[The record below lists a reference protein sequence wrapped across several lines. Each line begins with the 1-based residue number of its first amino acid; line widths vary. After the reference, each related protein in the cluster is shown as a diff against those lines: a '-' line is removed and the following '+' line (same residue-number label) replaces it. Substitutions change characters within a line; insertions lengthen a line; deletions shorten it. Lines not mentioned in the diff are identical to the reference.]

1 AGGAWLWARSP
12 LPMADRTRRAYT
24 SSGSSAARDRS
35 AETSSGD
42 AGLAS
47 SAPRNVHRSVPGRQ
61 AAPHWRRALRQARE
75 AGWTLK
81 HLGAPHRF
89 GVVVCPAGEHTFD
102 VDSTARGSETKAL
115 EVPKLLRRCQHG
127 GPTTTGSRVAERL
140 ERAQRLLDRAE
151 QLIGIAMEDLERV
164 EAQHAALAEL
174 DRVELLLAAA
184 DKAVGGGLAAAP
196 GGAVGGGAGREGGP
210 RGWSHRP
217 DTGSCRGNSGRGSGC
232 RAPDPPVPHGR

>member
-1 AGGAWLWARSP
+1 
-12 LPMADRTRRAYT
+12 M
-24 SSGSSAARDRS
+24 
-35 AETSSGD
+35 
-42 AGLAS
+42 
-47 SAPRNVHRSVPGRQ
+47 SVTVYGPGMTWPGHQ
-61 AAPHWRRALRQARE
+61 KPHWRRALRQARE

-102 VDSTARGSETKAL
+102 VDSTARGAETKAL
-115 EVPKLLRRCQHG
+115 AVPKLLRRCQHG

-140 ERAQRLLDRAE
+140 ERARRLLDRAE

-184 DKAVGGGLAAAP
+184 DKAVDEVLAAAQEEALERAAELEDAP
-196 GGAVGGGAGREGGP
+196 GAGVIAQTLDRAEATADEAAVVV
-210 RGWSHRP
+210 RQIRRSRP
-217 DTGSCRGNSGRGSGC
+217 AGELKTQAETTKARIGVLRVRLAD
-232 RAPDPPVPHGR
+232 A